1 MPTLL
6 PEVPVSFL
14 NTAIY
19 ARLSEDRSG
28 ESENVRIQV
37 AECQDYAADNSWP
50 AVGTYSDND
59 IGASKFSKKP
69 RPDYVR
75 LLMAVKSGRVNII
88 LITEVPR
95 LYRRLEE
102 LLSLIRMAETT
113 ALRRIQ
119 TTDGI
124 SYDLSTEEGVHA
136 AINAVNNA
144 MLEAARISKRVK
156 RKQQKNA
163 QAGKNHGGKRPYG
176 YESDGV
182 TLRES
187 EAAIVRECA
196 KRYISGETVSDI
208 VLDLNSRGVPAA
220 QGGKWR
226 TENLSRILLKKRYI
240 GVREHNGMEYPA
252 VWPAILTRD
261 QYEQMAARRVAAAS
275 RGTRKGKPA
284 RRYLLTGVAS
294 CGRCGSKMTG
304 AGRTAEKDRAA
315 QRRYRC
321 QAGDGHGG
329 TIGCG
334 QLYRAA
340 DPLEL
345 LVTEAVL
352 HVFDDPKV
360 AVTLAPPADEL
371 TVRALVDEFERR
383 KAKAKS
389 LVTDYANDL
398 LTREE
403 FALAKGIAA
412 AAVEEAREALSE
424 YQDAQTLALVP
435 AEQTIREAWATAGLA
450 WRSAVVALVVER
462 VIVHPATSG
471 RGMWRGYKFN
481 PEYIEIRWKV

>member
-6 PEVPVSFL
+6 PEVPPTFL
-14 NTAIY
+14 RTALY
-19 ARLSEDRSG
+19 ARLSQDRSG
-28 ESENVRIQV
+28 ECENVTIQL
-37 AECQDYAADNSWP
+37 AECQSYADANSWP
-50 AVGTYSDND
+50 VVGTYSDND
-59 IGASKFSKKP
+59 IGASKYSKKP
-69 RPDYVR
+69 RTDYNR
-75 LLMAVKSGRVNII
+75 LVAAIRAGRINII
-88 LITEVPR
+88 LITEMPR

-102 LLSLIRMAETT
+102 LLTLIRLAETT

-156 RKQQKNA
+156 RKQKKNA
-163 QAGKNHGGKRPYG
+163 EAGKNHGGRRPYG
-176 YESDGV
+176 YESDGK
-182 TLRES
+182 TLREY
-187 EAAIVRECA
+187 EAAIIRECA

-208 VLDLNSRGVPAA
+208 VCDLNARGVPSA
-220 QGGKWR
+220 QGLKWR
-226 TENLSRILLKKRYI
+226 VESLSRILLKKRYI
-240 GVREHNGMEYPA
+240 GIREYNGVEYPA

-261 QYEQMAARRVAAAS
+261 QHEQMAARRMAAAS

-284 RRYLLTGVAS
+284 RKYLLTGLAY
-294 CGRCGSKMTG
+294 CGRCDAKMTG

-321 QAGDGHGG
+321 HAGDGHGG

-334 QLYRAA
+334 KLYRAA

-360 AVTLAPPADEL
+360 AVTLAPANDEK
-371 TVRALVDEFERR
+371 TVRALVEEFERR

-389 LVTDYANDL
+389 LVADYANDL

-403 FALAKGIAA
+403 FAQAKSIAA
-412 AAVEEAREALSE
+412 AAVDEAREALTE

-435 AEQTIREAWATAGLA
+435 ADQTIREAWATAGLA
-450 WRSAVVALVVER
+450 WRSALVALVVER

>member
-6 PEVPVSFL
+6 AEVPVSFL

-28 ESENVRIQV
+28 ESENVRIQI
-37 AECQDYAADNSWP
+37 AECQDYANDNRWP
-50 AVGTYSDND
+50 VVGTYSDND

-69 RPDYVR
+69 RPDYER
-75 LLMAVKSGRVNII
+75 LLMAVKSGRVNNI

-124 SYDLSTEEGVHA
+124 CYDLSTEEGVHA

-156 RKQQKNA
+156 RKQKKNA
-163 QAGKNHGGKRPYG
+163 QQGKNHGGKRPYG
-176 YESDGV
+176 YESDGK
-182 TLRES
+182 TLREC

-208 VLDLNSRGVPAA
+208 VRDLNARGVPSA
-220 QGGKWR
+220 QGLLWR

-240 GVREHNGMEYPA
+240 GVREYNGVEYPA
-252 VWPAILTRD
+252 VWPAILTREQYD
-261 QYEQMAARRVAAAS
+261 QMEARRTAAAS

-284 RRYLLTGVAS
+284 RKYVLTGAAY

-304 AGRTAEKDRAA
+304 AGRTAEKDRVA

-334 QLYRAA
+334 KLYRAA

-352 HVFDDPKV
+352 HVFDDPRV
-360 AVTLAPPADEL
+360 AVTLAPPADET
-371 TVRALVDEFERR
+371 TVRALVTEFERR
-383 KAKAKS
+383 KAKQKS

-403 FALAKGIAA
+403 FALAKGIAT
-412 AAVEEAREALSE
+412 AAVDEAREALSE
-424 YQDAQTLALVP
+424 YQDAQTLALIP
-435 AEQTIREAWATAGLA
+435 ADQTLREAWATAGLA
-450 WRSAVVALVVER
+450 WRSAVVGLVVER

-481 PEYIEIRWKV
+481 PEYIEIKWKV